1 MSTEQMDTTYVKNL
15 ESGQVDVK
23 DGGHSATPMDHANL
37 GAGRTGSKTVLIP
50 EPSDSQLDPL
60 NWSWSKKHI
69 TLLILS
75 ATAFLPD
82 YGAASGAS
90 TQIPQ
95 S

>member
-1 MSTEQMDTTYVKNL
+1 MDTTDLKKL
-15 ESGQVDVK
+15 ESAQVDVK
-23 DGGHSATPMDHANL
+23 DGCHSDAPKNHANL
-37 GAGRTGSKTVLIP
+37 AAGRTGSKTVLIP

-60 NWSWSKKHI
+60 NWSWSKKHT

-90 TQIPQ
+90 AQIPQ

>member
-1 MSTEQMDTTYVKNL
+1 METTRSKSL

-23 DGGHSATPMDHANL
+23 EGGDSKPKDHANL
-37 GAGRTGSKTVLIP
+37 AARPAGGEKVLVP
-50 EPSDSQLDPL
+50 QPSESQLDPL